1 MNNKKASNGGST
13 TTPLYETKGPDGE
26 KVIFTPSDLVAG
38 MGHLKTKGGKKF
50 KPTKYKGSSLS
61 DRIMS
66 SNFGKTKK
74 ADEWE
79 KYHIE
84 MKK

>member
-26 KVIFTPSDLVAG
+26 KIIFTPSDLVAG
-38 MGHLKTKGGKKF
+38 MGHLKTKSGKKF

-66 SNFGKTKK
+66 SGFGKTKK
-74 ADEWE
+74 ADE
-79 KYHIE
+79 
-84 MKK
+84 